1 MGRFRRREGD
11 QVIDDEPDVQPPPPP
26 PPPAPKPDE
35 KPDQEKCAPFTW
47 WTWKPTQVRSCV
59 SAHAS
64 AHASASASAC
74 AKPQEFKIVKEGD
87 QPITKVPRCFY
98 QVVASA
104 KASASASACAKKDGE
119 PVKVV
124 DQDSDVQTG
133 EWKKVTG
140 GDPAVLIQP
149 RPFPVLGGGGNR
161 LERTE
166 LIAR

>member
-11 QVIDDEPDVQPPPPP
+11 QVIDDEPDVQPPPP
-26 PPPAPKPDE
+26 PDE

-64 AHASASASAC
+64 AHASASAC
-74 AKPQEFKIVKEGD
+74 AKPQEIKIVKEGD

-140 GDPAVLIQP
+140 GDPTVLIQP